1 MNISGGFSKRTILL
15 LGLLLIIGGGAAAYF
30 LYFQDIGVAPSPEPE
45 KVAKRIKIE
54 VPAPPPEEKKEV
66 AAPVGV
72 QTQQL
77 QPPAGIQP
85 AQQPA
90 PVQQGAVKPAE
101 VKPEV
106 AKKEEIKPAVKEVLP
121 EKKAAVKK
129 EKQGLVAVKTQYKP
143 WALHVASHA
152 SKEEAQTMIKRLK
165 KDKYNAYLT
174 EFNLKNRR
182 WYRVRVGF
190 YTSEEE
196 AKAVGKKIT
205 SKYNINGIWAVKPM
219 KSEIKTHMDPV
230 TPTS

>member
-1 MNISGGFSKRTILL
+1 
-15 LGLLLIIGGGAAAYF
+15 
-30 LYFQDIGVAPSPEPE
+30 
-45 KVAKRIKIE
+45 
-54 VPAPPPEEKKEV
+54 
-66 AAPVGV
+66 
-72 QTQQL
+72 
-77 QPPAGIQP
+77 
-85 AQQPA
+85 
-90 PVQQGAVKPAE
+90 
-101 VKPEV
+101 
-106 AKKEEIKPAVKEVLP
+106 
-121 EKKAAVKK
+121 
-129 EKQGLVAVKTQYKP
+129 
-143 WALHVASHA
+143 
-152 SKEEAQTMIKRLK
+152 MIKRLK